1 MEYSAVVIV
10 TQCRGE
16 RARDLLPEHH
26 SLYVDQVWPIDN
38 LWGFDG
44 ANKLIYS
51 VAFQE
56 TYDLG
61 LEKMLLA
68 HS

>member
-16 RARDLLPEHH
+16 RARDLLPEHQ
-26 SLYVDQVWPIDN
+26 SLYVDKVWPIVN

-44 ANKLIYS
+44 ANKSIYS

-61 LEKMLLA
+61 LEKMLLVL
-68 HS
+68 

>member
-1 MEYSAVVIV
+1 MEYLAVVIV

-16 RARDLLPEHH
+16 RARDLLPEHQ
-26 SLYVDQVWPIDN
+26 SLYVDKVWPIVN

-51 VAFQE
+51 AVFQE

>member
-1 MEYSAVVIV
+1 MVIV

-16 RARDLLPEHH
+16 RARDLLPEHQ
-26 SLYVDQVWPIDN
+26 SLYVDKVWPIVN

-44 ANKLIYS
+44 ANKFIYS

-61 LEKMLLA
+61 LEKMLLVI
-68 HS
+68 